1 MKKTGLVM
9 ASSLGTGMPIKRV
22 VLYDNGYAIFQREAT
37 VVGKGHIDLFFD
49 VGLVQSVLQSLRF
62 SGSAAGKVGNIAYEV
77 TKPRANVEISSKNPL
92 ADLLKKLKGNQLRLV
107 CHDDGKREEVIGYV
121 LGVDTDLCTSPC
133 DTKIAPHVTIL
144 TDSTSIRTI
153 PIHQVRSFVILE
165 PRTQQDIEHSL
176 QLTKDDQMVNMQK
189 ITVFYSDVASA
200 STLSCQYGF
209 QVKEWK
215 SSYRL
220 VITDGGTNFHLE
232 GLAIVENTLEED
244 WNGVNITLV
253 VGAPAIASNDSSSD
267 QGEWLFQIKD
277 FSGIYF
283 TIRANPKD
291 SVLSI
296 KAKIG
301 RKKGY
306 NPFSFDLMFAGKAVE
321 DGRQLSDYTIT
332 NGSTLH
338 LSRKESGELKRKS
351 AHQSTT
357 QPQFVMS
364 AQHNLSYYNIDLPVT
379 AQRKQQAIVPL
390 LQADLQGQLVL
401 LYDETIRKGSPLS
414 AFLFENTTG
423 RILEGGSIQV
433 SSVDTF
439 LGEGNLP
446 TLHPGDESPP
456 IPFCVDLGVEVVKTS
471 EVYHLPYYFIDI
483 RDGNIVMSRKKR
495 ERTCYVISNK
505 TNKTQ
510 DFLLNHFFIDD
521 YELVRED
528 LGNEQEEP
536 VDINDRVYQFRFEVA
551 AKDEKKRFFVVEE
564 ATDVSTEAVTNIDQE
579 KLDRLIRKKF
589 IDEATAAEL
598 QKIMRIKAEINDLL
612 ITIYEKEAEV
622 RESHET
628 QARLRQ
634 NIDTV
639 ESFNKM
645 EASRYVNSLSA
656 EEDRLKGT
664 QSMIK
669 SQRTKQKD
677 LEKELKHLSTSIKF
691 CRNMNEFNNKK

>member
-1 MKKTGLVM
+1 M
-9 ASSLGTGMPIKRV
+9 ASLLGTGMPIRRV
-22 VLYDNGYAIFQREAT
+22 ILYDNGYAIFHREAT
-37 VVGKGHIDLFFD
+37 VVGKGHVDLFFD

-62 SGSAAGKVGNIAYEV
+62 GGTASSKVGNIAYEV
-77 TKPRANVEISSKNPL
+77 TKPRANVEISSRNPL

-107 CHDDGKREEVIGYV
+107 LCCEDGKREEVIGHV
-121 LGVDTDLCTSPC
+121 LGVDTDLCTSPN
-133 DTKIAPHVTIL
+133 DTHIAPHVTVL

-153 PIHQVRSFVILE
+153 PIHQVRSFVILD

-176 QLTKDDQMVNMQK
+176 QLTKDDQLVNMQK

-200 STLSCQYGF
+200 ETLSCQYGF

-215 SSYRL
+215 SSYRMM
-220 VITDGGTNFHLE
+220 ITNNGTKFHLE

-253 VGAPAIASNDSSSD
+253 VGAPSIASSNSPADH
-267 QGEWLFQIKD
+267 GEWQFQIKD
-277 FSGIYF
+277 FNGAYF
-283 TIRANPKD
+283 TVRANPKD
-291 SVLSI
+291 SVLMV
-296 KAKIG
+296 KGKIG

-306 NPFSFDLMFAGKAVE
+306 NPFSFNLMFAGKAIE
-321 DGRQLSDYTIT
+321 EGRQLSDYTIT

-351 AHQSTT
+351 AQSTEL
-357 QPQFVMS
+357 PQFVMS
-364 AQHNLSYYNIDLPVT
+364 AQHNLSYYQIDLPVT

-390 LQADLQGQLVL
+390 LQADLQGQQVL

-439 LGEGNLP
+439 LGEGHLP

-456 IPFCVDLGVEVVKTS
+456 IPFCVDLGVEVVKSS

-483 RDGNIVMSRKKR
+483 REANIVMSRKKR

-505 TNKTQ
+505 TDKTQ
-510 DFLLNHFFIDD
+510 DFLLNHFFIDE

-536 VDINDRVYQFRFEVA
+536 VDINDRIYQFRFEVA
-551 AKDEKKRFFVVEE
+551 AKDEKKRFYVVEE
-564 ATDVSTEAVTNIDQE
+564 TTDVTTGAVRDIDQE

-589 IDEATAAEL
+589 IDEPTAAEL
-598 QKIMRIKAEINDLL
+598 QKILRLKSELDVLAAN
-612 ITIYEKEAEV
+612 IYEKESEV
-622 RESHET
+622 REIKDT
-628 QARLRQ
+628 QARLRE
-634 NIDTV
+634 NIDAV
-639 ESFNKM
+639 ESFNKT
-645 EASRYVNSLSA
+645 EASKYVKSLA
-656 EEDRLKGT
+656 IEEDRLKST
-664 QSMIK
+664 QNAIK
-669 SQRTKQKD
+669 LEKTKRQQKD
-677 LEKELKHLSTSIKF
+677 KELNHLCNDIKF
-691 CRNMNEFNNKK
+691 CRNMKEFNNEQ

>member
-1 MKKTGLVM
+1 M
-9 ASSLGTGMPIKRV
+9 ASTLGTGMPIKRV
-22 VLYDNGYAIFQREAT
+22 ILYDNGYAIFQREAT
-37 VVGKGHIDLFFD
+37 VVGKGHIDLFFEI
-49 VGLVQSVLQSLRF
+49 GLVQSVLQSLRF
-62 SGSAAGKVGNIAYEV
+62 SGTAAGKVGNIAYEV

-92 ADLLKKLKGNQLRLV
+92 ADLLKKIKGNQLRLV
-107 CHDDGKREEVIGYV
+107 CFEDGKREEVIGHV
-121 LGVDTDLCTSPC
+121 LGVDTDLCTSPN
-133 DTKIAPHVTIL
+133 DTQSAPHVTIL

-176 QLTKDDQMVNMQK
+176 QLTKDDQMINMQK
-189 ITVFYSDVASA
+189 ITVFYSEVASA
-200 STLSCQYGF
+200 ETLCCQYGF

-215 SSYRL
+215 SSYRM
-220 VITDGGTNFHLE
+220 VIADNGTRFHLE
-232 GLAIVENTLEED
+232 GFAIVENTLEED
-244 WNGVNITLV
+244 WNSVNITLV
-253 VGAPAIASNDSSSD
+253 VGAPAIASGDSPSD
-267 QGEWLFQIKD
+267 QGEWQFQIKD

-291 SVLSI
+291 SVLAV

-321 DGRQLSDYTIT
+321 DGRQLSDYTIS

-338 LSRKESGELKRKS
+338 LSRKESGELKRKN
-351 AHQSTT
+351 AQCTT

-364 AQHNLSYYNIDLPVT
+364 AQHNLSYYPIELPVT

-390 LQADLQGQLVL
+390 LLADLQGQLVL

-439 LGEGNLP
+439 LGEGHLS

-456 IPFCVDLGVEVVKTS
+456 IPFCVDLGVEVVKSS
-471 EVYHLPYYFIDI
+471 EVYHLPFYFIDI
-483 RDGNIVMSRKKR
+483 RNGDITMSRKKR
-495 ERTCYVISNK
+495 ERTCYAISNK
-505 TNKTQ
+505 TDKTQ
-510 DFLLNHFFIDD
+510 DFLLNHYFIDD

-536 VDINDRVYQFRFEVA
+536 VDINDRIYQFRFELA
-551 AKDEKKRFFVVEE
+551 AKDEKKRFYVIEE
-564 ATDVSTEAVTNIDQE
+564 ATDVNTERVTNIDQE

-589 IDEATAAEL
+589 IDEPTAAEL
-598 QKIMRIKAEINDLL
+598 QKVLRLKSEINVLGANIYDKETEVREIND
-612 ITIYEKEAEV
+612 
-622 RESHET
+622 T
-628 QARLRQ
+628 QSRLRE
-634 NIDTV
+634 NIDAV
-639 ESFNKM
+639 ESFNKS
-645 EASRYVNSLSA
+645 EASKYVRSLA
-656 EEDRLKGT
+656 TEEDRLKST
-664 QSMIK
+664 QNAIK
-669 SQRTKQKD
+669 TEKTKRQQ
-677 LEKELKHLSTSIKF
+677 LEKELKQLCNDMKF
-691 CRNMNEFNNKK
+691 YRNMNEYNEQK

>member
-1 MKKTGLVM
+1 M
-9 ASSLGTGMPIKRV
+9 ASLLGTGMPIKRV
-22 VLYDNGYAIFQREAT
+22 ILYDNGYAIFRREAT

-62 SGSAAGKVGNIAYEV
+62 GGTAASKVGNIAYEV
-77 TKPRANVEISSKNPL
+77 TKPRANVEISSRNPL

-107 CHDDGKREEVIGYV
+107 CFEDGKRDEVIGYV
-121 LGVDTDLCTSPC
+121 LGVDTDLCSSPN
-133 DTKIAPHVTIL
+133 DTHITPHVTIL
-144 TDSTSIRTI
+144 TDSTAIRTI
-153 PIHQVRSFVILE
+153 PIHQVRSFVILD

-176 QLTKDDQMVNMQK
+176 QLTKDDQLVNMQK
-189 ITVFYSDVASA
+189 ITVFYSDVAA
-200 STLSCQYGF
+200 AETLSCQYGF

-215 SSYRL
+215 SSYRMM
-220 VITDGGTNFHLE
+220 ITNNGTKFHLE

-253 VGAPAIASNDSSSD
+253 VGAPAISSGDSGLD
-267 QGEWLFQIKD
+267 HGEWQFQIKD
-277 FSGIYF
+277 FNGTYF
-283 TIRANPKD
+283 TVRANPKD
-291 SVLSI
+291 SVI
-296 KAKIG
+296 MVKGKIG

-306 NPFSFDLMFAGKAVE
+306 NPFSFNLMFAGKSVE

-338 LSRKESGELKRKS
+338 LSRKESGELKRKN
-351 AHQSTT
+351 AQGTAL
-357 QPQFVMS
+357 PQFVMS
-364 AQHNLSYYNIDLPVT
+364 AQHNLSYYQIDLPVT

-401 LYDETIRKGSPLS
+401 LYDETVRKGSPLS

-433 SSVDTF
+433 SNDDTF
-439 LGEGNLP
+439 LGEGRLP

-471 EVYHLPYYFIDI
+471 EVYHLPFYFIDI
-483 RDGNIVMSRKKR
+483 RDASIVMSRKKR
-495 ERTCYVISNK
+495 ERTCYLISNK
-505 TNKTQ
+505 TDKTQ

-536 VDINDRVYQFRFEVA
+536 VDINDRIYQFRFEVA
-551 AKDEKKRFFVVEE
+551 AKDEKKRFYVVEE
-564 ATDVSTEAVTNIDQE
+564 TTDVNTEAVRDIDQE

-598 QKIMRIKAEINDLL
+598 QKVLRLKLELDILAAN
-612 ITIYEKEAEV
+612 IYEKETEV
-622 RESHET
+622 REIKDT
-628 QARLRQ
+628 QARLRD
-634 NIDTV
+634 NIDAV
-639 ESFNKM
+639 ESFNKS
-645 EASRYVNSLSA
+645 EASKYVRSLA
-656 EEDRLKGT
+656 NEEDRLKST
-664 QSMIK
+664 QNNIK
-669 SQRTKQKD
+669 Q
-677 LEKELKHLSTSIKF
+677 EKAKRQQIERELNHLCSDMKF
-691 CRNMNEFNNKK
+691 CRNMKEYNNEI